1 MFRFEWDSGN
11 LEKLDKVRASGRDF
25 TQDEL
30 ESAFYDPN
38 QIIGET
44 YSDEISGEPRY
55 ICIGMSNLNRVINV
69 VFVKRTDADGEPKLR
84 IFNASKTKGNKLKT
98 YNENR
103 NS

>member
-11 LEKLDKVRASGRDF
+11 LEKMEKVRASGRDF

-30 ESAFYDPN
+30 ESAFHDPYK
-38 QIIGET
+38 QILET
-44 YSDEISGEPRY
+44 YPDEISGEPRY
-55 ICIGMSNLNRVINV
+55 LCIGRSNLNRVINV
-69 VFVKRTDADGEPKLR
+69 VFVKRTDADGQPKLR
-84 IFNASKTKGNKLKT
+84 IFNAAKTKGTKLKA